1 MSAGVPPGARRK
13 LSAVLIARDEEE
25 RIGPCLESL
34 AFADE
39 IVVVE
44 SGSSDRTVE
53 VARRFTD
60 RVITLPWRGFGP
72 QKQAAVALASHDL
85 VLNVDCDER
94 VPSALAAEIGAL
106 QAAPGLAAAYAIPR
120 RTFLGGKEIRFCGWS
135 PDRIVRLFDRTRAG
149 FTDDLVHETVVARG
163 EVGTC
168 REALLH
174 HSFRGFGELMA
185 KLNRYSD
192 LAARQMHERGR
203 RAGPLDVTLRPAFAF
218 VRTYLLRLGFLDG
231 FEGLEIAAADALG
244 TFAKY
249 AKLRELHSARAP
261 APALSPR
268 SAAGEGKRE
277 GGAEPRG

>member
-1 MSAGVPPGARRK
+1 VSGPAPTRRPI
-13 LSAVLIARDEEE
+13 SAVLIARNEEQ
-25 RIGPCLESL
+25 RIAACLESL

-44 SGSSDRTVE
+44 SGSTDRTVE

-60 RVITLPWRGFGP
+60 RVVTLPWRGFGP

-94 VPSALAAEIGAL
+94 VPPALAREIGAL
-106 QAAPGLAAAYAIPR
+106 QSAPALAAAYAIPR
-120 RTFLGGKEIRFCGWS
+120 RTFIGEKEIRFCGWS

-174 HSFRGFGELMA
+174 HSFRGFGDLLA
-185 KLNRYSD
+185 KLDRYSD

-203 RAGPLDVTLRPAFAF
+203 RPGALDAFRPAFAF
-218 VRTYLLRLGFLDG
+218 FRTYLLRLGFLDG
-231 FEGLEIAAADALG
+231 FEGLEIAVADAMG

-249 AKLRELHSARAP
+249 AKLRELWRAGSRTRAP
-261 APALSPR
+261 
-268 SAAGEGKRE
+268 
-277 GGAEPRG
+277 

>member
-1 MSAGVPPGARRK
+1 MSAPAGRRP
-13 LSAVLIARDEEE
+13 LSAVLIARDEEQ
-25 RIGPCLESL
+25 RIGACLESL
-34 AFADE
+34 SFADE

-44 SGSSDRTVE
+44 SGSTDRTVE
-53 VARRFTD
+53 IARRFTD
-60 RVITLPWRGFGP
+60 RVVTLPWRGFGP
-72 QKQAAVALASHDL
+72 QKQAAVALARHDL

-94 VPSALAAEIGAL
+94 VPRALAEEIAAL
-106 QAAPGLAAAYAIPR
+106 QSAPSLAAAYAIPR
-120 RTFLGGKEIRFCGWS
+120 RTFIGEKEIRFCGWS

-174 HSFRGFGELMA
+174 HSFHGFGDLVV

-203 RAGPLDVTLRPAFAF
+203 RPGTLDALRPAFAF
-218 VRTYLLRLGFLDG
+218 LRTYLLRLGFLDG
-231 FEGLEIAAADALG
+231 FEGLEIAVADAMG

-249 AKLRELHSARAP
+249 AKLRELARGP
-261 APALSPR
+261 PR
-268 SAAGEGKRE
+268 
-277 GGAEPRG
+277 

>member
-1 MSAGVPPGARRK
+1 LSGAARRP
-13 LSAVLIARDEEE
+13 LSAVLIARDEEQ
-25 RIGPCLESL
+25 RIGACLESL
-34 AFADE
+34 SFADE

-60 RVITLPWRGFGP
+60 RVVTLPWRGFGP

-94 VPSALAAEIGAL
+94 VPPALAEEIGAL
-106 QAAPGLAAAYAIPR
+106 QSAPTLAAAYSIPR
-120 RTFLGGKEIRFCGWS
+120 RTFIGEKEIRFCGWS

-163 EVGTC
+163 DVGTC
-168 REALLH
+168 RAALLH
-174 HSFRGFGELMA
+174 HSFRGFGDLLR
-185 KLNRYSD
+185 KLDRYSE

-203 RAGPLDVTLRPAFAF
+203 RPRALDALKPAFTF
-218 VRTYLLRLGFLDG
+218 LRTYVLRLGFLDG
-231 FEGLEIAAADALG
+231 FEGLEIATADALG

-249 AKLRELHSARAP
+249 AKLRELWRAAARA
-261 APALSPR
+261 R
-268 SAAGEGKRE
+268 AG
-277 GGAEPRG
+277 

>member
-1 MSAGVPPGARRK
+1 MSGPSSTPRRRR

-34 AFADE
+34 RFADE

-44 SGSSDRTVE
+44 SGSVDRTVD
-53 VARRFTD
+53 VARRFTE
-60 RVITLPWRGFGP
+60 RVVTLPWRGFGP

-94 VPSALAAEIGAL
+94 VPAELAAEIAGI
-106 QAAPGLAAAYAIPR
+106 QAAPSIAAAYAIPR
-120 RTFLGGKEIRFCGWS
+120 RTFLGEKEIRHCGWA

-163 EVGTC
+163 EVARC

-174 HSFRGFGELMA
+174 HSFRGFGDLLS

-203 RAGPLDVTLRPAFAF
+203 RAGALDVTLRPAFSF

-231 FEGLEIAAADALG
+231 VEGLEIALADALG

-249 AKLRELHSARAP
+249 AKLRELG
-261 APALSPR
+261 LG
-268 SAAGEGKRE
+268 AGRTL
-277 GGAEPRG
+277 

>member
-1 MSAGVPPGARRK
+1 MSGPAPTRRPI
-13 LSAVLIARDEEE
+13 SAVLIARNEEQ
-25 RIGPCLESL
+25 RIGACLESL

-44 SGSSDRTVE
+44 SGSTDRTVE

-60 RVITLPWRGFGP
+60 RVVTLPWRGFGP

-94 VPSALAAEIGAL
+94 VPPALAREIGAL
-106 QAAPGLAAAYAIPR
+106 QSAPTLAAAYAIPR
-120 RTFLGGKEIRFCGWS
+120 RTFIGEKEIRFCGWS

-174 HSFRGFGELMA
+174 HSFGGFGDLLA
-185 KLNRYSD
+185 KLDRYSD

-203 RAGPLDVTLRPAFAF
+203 RPGALDALRPAFAF
-218 VRTYLLRLGFLDG
+218 FRTYVLRLGFLDG
-231 FEGLEIAAADALG
+231 FEGLEIAVADAMG

-249 AKLRELHSARAP
+249 AKLRELWRAGARTRT
-261 APALSPR
+261 L
-268 SAAGEGKRE
+268 
-277 GGAEPRG
+277 